1 MADVSV
7 LEVLLYGEPVGTLIL
22 VPGDRSLFAFNEDYI
37 ANEERPVLSLGFKD
51 SFGQLITEFRPYG
64 LRVMPFFSNLL
75 PEGRMRDSHNIEKS
89 QTVTSTPDI
98 HVSTISS

>member
-37 ANEERPVLSLGFKD
+37 ANEERPVLSLGFQG
-51 SFGQLITEFRPYG
+51 FVRPTHNG
-64 LRVMPFFSNLL
+64 VSTLRLRVMPFFSNLL
-75 PEGRMRDSHNIEKS
+75 PEGRMRI
-89 QTVTSTPDI
+89 VTI
-98 HVSTISS
+98 

>member
-7 LEVLLYGEPVGTLIL
+7 LEVLIYGEPIGTLTR
-22 VPGDRSLFAFNEDYI
+22 VPGDRSLFAFNEDYT

-64 LRVMPFFSNLL
+64 PRVMPFFLQS
-75 PEGRMRDSHNIEKS
+75 PAGRPHAGITWPTEP
-89 QTVTSTPDI
+89 V
-98 HVSTISS
+98 